1 MRISEVMSTDVCV
14 VAPDTTLREAACL
27 MASHDVGSLPVGE
40 GDRLVGFLTDRDI
53 VLRAVASGHGPEA
66 TVRQAMSPDVK
77 YCFEDDDI
85 DDVAANMAALEM
97 RRLPVVDRDKRLVG
111 IVSLANFAHS
121 RDPAAS
127 QELLRGVARPH

>member
-1 MRISEVMSTDVCV
+1 MGVSELVRQTGGERTGVREDGGEARPGDGSTRV
-14 VAPDTTLREAACL
+14 VDAAGGVR
-27 MASHDVGSLPVGE
+27 AN
-40 GDRLVGFLTDRDI
+40 I
-53 VLRAVASGHGPEA
+53 VIRCGAGHGIP
-66 TVRQAMSPDVK
+66 PLLH
-77 YCFEDDDI
+77 DDI